1 MARFSPAFFVSLISA
16 ALELTTRAILRTW
29 SLIWLSFDRFAR
41 RRTETRKVSCID
53 INWLNFHLVR
63 LSLSISLSLLFSLFI
78 LRFLLFEG
86 PLPFSRNKWIPPERA
101 RSNLSEDFRKARLR
115 TKRHGHGENLIDL
128 RGLDERAGE
137 TARNER
143 IFWNGLRYEYALPL
157 RRRFEFRVLDEFWII
172 SVPIRLNSFR
182 FDPIRFDSDTCYAS

>member
-1 MARFSPAFFVSLISA
+1 MSKRRRTRGEREIRRWRSDLDEILEEEGARKAAKSRKEEHDWREAKSKQPEQIIQQSNSSRLPVRGNFPVWHANERVARFSPAFFVSLISA

-86 PLPFSRNKWIPPERA
+86 PLPFSRNK
-101 RSNLSEDFRKARLR
+101 
-115 TKRHGHGENLIDL
+115 
-128 RGLDERAGE
+128 
-137 TARNER
+137 
-143 IFWNGLRYEYALPL
+143 
-157 RRRFEFRVLDEFWII
+157 
-172 SVPIRLNSFR
+172 
-182 FDPIRFDSDTCYAS
+182 